1 MKSFKMRPCFLI
13 FLCKIL
19 GMQLFSVDASQSAV
33 YSSQPVLN
41 LQNRRLNGHMLKT
54 FSSRSLIMCG
64 LLCNRNPRCASTNFK
79 GTDAGG
85 KGVCELNDR
94 GVAWPVDEKDMEHEE
109 GVIFTQYRH
118 TEVC

>member
-1 MKSFKMRPCFLI
+1 MKSLKMRQCILI
-13 FLCKIL
+13 LLCKIL
-19 GMQLFSVDASQSAV
+19 RMQLLSVDAIQFV

-64 LLCNRNPRCASTNFK
+64 LLCNRNPRCSSTNFK

-94 GVAWPVDEKDMEHEE
+94 GLAWPVDEKDIEHEE
-109 GVIFTQYRH
+109 GVFFTQYGP

>member
-1 MKSFKMRPCFLI
+1 MRQCILI
-13 FLCKIL
+13 LLCKIL
-19 GMQLFSVDASQSAV
+19 RMQLFSVDAIPSV

-41 LQNRRLNGHMLKT
+41 LQNRRLKGHMLKT

-94 GVAWPVDEKDMEHEE
+94 GVAWPADEKDMEHEE
-109 GVIFTQYRH
+109 GVIFTQYRR